1 MFHELRCG
9 AVVMWQLDS
18 RARVPTMAEEK
29 CEKAFFFRGKKKDP
43 LGWRFCCVWVLTMGR
58 FSFSFNVPAISW
70 VSLLWKSLVNA
81 IFYWFI
87 SKEYL
92 FRSALNLK
100 IFEKNIEFLFENL
113 NCFSLFSR
121 TFFRQKMF
129 VFSFV
134 P

>member
-1 MFHELRCG
+1 MNYD
-9 AVVMWQLDS
+9 VVPWSCDS
-18 RARVPTMAEEK
+18 LIVAQEYLLWPRKNVK
-29 CEKAFFFRGKKKDP
+29 KHFFSREKKDP
-43 LGWRFCCVWVLTMGR
+43 LGWRFCCVWVLTTGR

-87 SKEYL
+87 SKQYL
-92 FRSALNLK
+92 CRTGLNLK
-100 IFEKNIEFLFENL
+100 IFEKKFDFLYENFNFFPFFYAL
-113 NCFSLFSR
+113 
-121 TFFRQKMF
+121 FFRQKMF